1 MRTRDWLSRTALCG
15 VLTLLAGQA
24 QAQDAGQATLEEIV
38 VTAQKR
44 AQDLQD
50 VSIAVTAMSGEALQR
65 AGVHSTEDLQN
76 LVAGLQ
82 EYNYAGK
89 GHPQFFVRGIGSA
102 DFAQNT
108 PPATP
113 VYIDEVYMA
122 SNVVSGLQ
130 LFDLEGLEVLKG
142 PQGTLFGR
150 NTVGGAISYRSR
162 LPSQE
167 ASGYALLSAGSFE
180 TVGGEAAFGG
190 PLSETVSFR
199 VAGKFGIQNKGYFR
213 NSYPG
218 SVTSVDGLR
227 SPITGASLFDPKSR
241 GGASRDLALRG
252 ALRFEPSDDLTIVLS
267 ANYGKIEG
275 DAYPLRA
282 VGFLGA
288 GCPIPL
294 AGGVP
299 IPSSPAQSDPARCF
313 DVLGYSN
320 KDGKRDFQ
328 NDFIGKQDQSG
339 GGGLLRI
346 EWGVSPDVELTSITA
361 YGSGSQS
368 LGTDTD
374 GSPNFQLS
382 KVRYY
387 DVESISQELRVA
399 SRTTEPVFW
408 MAGAYASFDTISL
421 LDDTALTTEA
431 DLIGNG
437 TLPLTNLLHP
447 LLGPFGNPTG
457 DYARASGAAVEN
469 DQETFTWALF
479 GQAEWRFARDW
490 RLTVGA
496 RYTTIEVD
504 FDSRT
509 DWLFP
514 ERTVGGAP
522 IPAGLRRIAADI
534 DGTGP
539 GIVDE
544 SRTFRSVSG
553 KLALDWKPT
562 DDILLY
568 ASASRGF
575 RGGGFEGNFVL
586 SAVNAVPYD
595 KETLD
600 AFEVGWKTEWLERT
614 LRFNGAAFYYDYS
627 DVQQRATGVSPVTNA
642 PANFIQNI
650 GDAEQW
656 GVDADVQWLP
666 TRGLTLTGSVAYVHQ
681 DLKPDAGVTV
691 GGRFPFASEWSGT
704 LGARYDWTVGGLA
717 ASVQA
722 DAKYTG
728 DYFTTAEN
736 HRFLEQ
742 DAYTTVG
749 ARASLADPDG
759 RWELAVW
766 GANLGNE
773 AFITQAYSLFGSYMV
788 GYSRPRTYGVT
799 LKGTW

>member
-24 QAQDAGQATLEEIV
+24 QAQDAQQATLEEIV

-65 AGVHSTEDLQN
+65 AGVRSTEDLQN

-167 ASGYALLSAGSFE
+167 AGGYALLSAGSFE

-227 SPITGASLFDPKSR
+227 SPITGANLFDPKSR

-252 ALRFEPSDDLTIVLS
+252 ALRFEPSDDLTILLS

-288 GCPIPL
+288 TCPIPL

-299 IPSSPAQSDPARCF
+299 IPSSPARSDPARCF

-320 KDGKRDFQ
+320 KGGKRDFE

-339 GGGLLRI
+339 GGG
-346 EWGVSPDVELTSITA
+346 
-361 YGSGSQS
+361 
-368 LGTDTD
+368 
-374 GSPNFQLS
+374 
-382 KVRYY
+382 
-387 DVESISQELRVA
+387 
-399 SRTTEPVFW
+399 
-408 MAGAYASFDTISL
+408 
-421 LDDTALTTEA
+421 
-431 DLIGNG
+431 
-437 TLPLTNLLHP
+437 
-447 LLGPFGNPTG
+447 
-457 DYARASGAAVEN
+457 
-469 DQETFTWALF
+469 
-479 GQAEWRFARDW
+479 
-490 RLTVGA
+490 
-496 RYTTIEVD
+496 
-504 FDSRT
+504 
-509 DWLFP
+509 
-514 ERTVGGAP
+514 
-522 IPAGLRRIAADI
+522 
-534 DGTGP
+534 
-539 GIVDE
+539 
-544 SRTFRSVSG
+544 
-553 KLALDWKPT
+553 
-562 DDILLY
+562 
-568 ASASRGF
+568 
-575 RGGGFEGNFVL
+575 
-586 SAVNAVPYD
+586 
-595 KETLD
+595 
-600 AFEVGWKTEWLERT
+600 
-614 LRFNGAAFYYDYS
+614 
-627 DVQQRATGVSPVTNA
+627 
-642 PANFIQNI
+642 
-650 GDAEQW
+650 
-656 GVDADVQWLP
+656 
-666 TRGLTLTGSVAYVHQ
+666 
-681 DLKPDAGVTV
+681 
-691 GGRFPFASEWSGT
+691 
-704 LGARYDWTVGGLA
+704 
-717 ASVQA
+717 
-722 DAKYTG
+722 
-728 DYFTTAEN
+728 
-736 HRFLEQ
+736 
-742 DAYTTVG
+742 
-749 ARASLADPDG
+749 
-759 RWELAVW
+759 
-766 GANLGNE
+766 
-773 AFITQAYSLFGSYMV
+773 
-788 GYSRPRTYGVT
+788 
-799 LKGTW
+799 